1 MPDTD
6 GGFRPGERRLAS
18 EYDQAIQDYDLALRL
33 TPAYAVAFDNSGF
46 GYPMAWR
53 TNSAIEGM

>member
-1 MPDTD
+1 VPGTD

-33 TPAYAVAFDNSGF
+33 TPAYAVAFDNRGF
-46 GYPMAWR
+46 G
-53 TNSAIEGM
+53 